1 MTRSRRRKL
10 TRELARKRQ
19 RVIRTAIPVAST
31 LLAAAVQAAFAQQ
44 APASAAP
51 AGTRGLEEIIVTAQK
66 RVENLQDVPISVQV
80 LDTAKLEQLNIVNID
95 DYVKFA
101 PGIAYVRG
109 EGQGGN
115 GEPGESHIYIRGI
128 ASGGTNHS
136 GSQPSV
142 GEYLDEQPV
151 TTIDG
156 NVDIHIYDIQ
166 RIEVLEGPQGTL
178 YGASSQSGTVR
189 IITNKPDPTKF
200 SAGVDVQGTQILRHG
215 SGYEVEGF
223 VNIPIT
229 SSMAVRLVGWNE
241 HDGGYISN
249 VAGTNANACI
259 FNGVRTFGAWSGQ
272 AEVSAYQA
280 NGSVIPNNYPCTPVS
295 SAPLG
300 AGSINNAAYVKND
313 YNPVNTKGGRG
324 ALRWNLGDWTITP
337 TFMAQNVTT
346 EGFFAYDPGV
356 RDLQL
361 AHFSPE
367 NSSDSWYQSALT
379 VEGKLS
385 NLDLVYSGS
394 FFKRD
399 THSLADYS
407 DYSVFYD
414 RVYGS
419 GIYWTGN
426 SGNPIMP
433 QELVNSRHDYEK
445 WSHEL
450 RLSTPVEL
458 PVKGT
463 FGVFIQRQLHNILE
477 QYTMPGYGFVNPYG
491 SPQNPAGLSDAYSIP
506 TLFQTIWLTDETRV
520 DRDQAVFAQA
530 TWDMTTKLSL
540 TGGIRAYKFDNTLDG
555 FFGYSNGYSPS
566 GSGMSHCFTD
576 AAGNFIPTPVK
587 FAPCTDLAK
596 RIAEHGTVPRVNL
609 TYKLMPDA
617 MVYATYSKGF
627 RPGGVNRTAAAGIP
641 PYSADFLKNYEIG
654 WKTQLFNRH
663 LRWNGAIFREDWN
676 DFQYSFLGVNSVTI
690 IENGASAR
698 VTGLESSIEW
708 APTPKFLGS
717 LNFQWI
723 NPHLTQPLCSH
734 GPPCPGTHSDGVFS
748 YVWAPE
754 GTHLP
759 ITPDF
764 KGSLVARFNLNPIG
778 KWEPYIQGNW
788 TYQSSASVQLR
799 VDQSAVVG
807 AMPAYALVDLRM
819 GATADKLTGELY
831 ITNLFDRL
839 AQLSRFTQT
848 APTLSDTSPRPVDTQ
863 PYIIPAQP
871 RTIGLK
877 VAMRF

>member
-10 TRELARKRQ
+10 VRELARKHRTI
-19 RVIRTAIPVAST
+19 IRTGIPVASA
-31 LLAAAVQAAFAQQ
+31 LLVAMPAAYAQQ
-44 APASAAP
+44 EPASAAALP
-51 AGTRGLEEIIVTAQK
+51 TGGLEQVVVTAQK

-80 LDTAKLEQLNIVNID
+80 LDTAKLDQLNIATID

-200 SAGVDVQGTQILRHG
+200 SAGVDVQGNHILTHG
-215 SGYEVEGF
+215 SGYEIEGF

-229 SSMAVRLVGWNE
+229 SNMAVRLVGWDE

-272 AEVSAYQA
+272 PESNWYADTTMPPPY
-280 NGSVIPNNYPCTPVS
+280 YPCTPVS

-300 AGSINNAAYVKND
+300 AGSINNAAYLKND

-356 RDLQL
+356 GDLQL

-379 VEGKLS
+379 VEGKMS
-385 NLDLVYSGS
+385 NFDLVYSGG

-407 DYSVFYD
+407 DYSSFYD

-450 RLSTPVEL
+450 RLSTPVQL

-477 QYTMPGYGFVNPYG
+477 QYIMPGYGFVNPYG
-491 SPQNPAGLSDAYSIP
+491 SPLNPAGLADAYSIP

-520 DRDQAVFAQA
+520 DRDQAAFAEA
-530 TWDMTTKLSL
+530 TWDMTRQLSL
-540 TGGIRAYKFDNTLDG
+540 TGGIRAYKYDNTLDG
-555 FFGYSNGYSPS
+555 FFGYSSGYSPS
-566 GSGMSHCFTD
+566 GSGMSKCFGP
-576 AAGNFIPTPVK
+576 AVVK
-587 FAPCTDLAK
+587 FTPCTDLAK
-596 RIAEHGTVPRVNL
+596 RIADHGTVPRVNL
-609 TYKLMPDA
+609 TYKLMPEA

-641 PYSADFLKNYEIG
+641 PYSADFLKNYEVG
-654 WKTQLFNRH
+654 WKTQLFDRR
-663 LRWNGAIFREDWN
+663 LRWNGAIFREDWTN
-676 DFQYSFLGVNSVTI
+676 FQYSFLGLNSVTI

-708 APTPKFLGS
+708 APTRKFLGS

-723 NPHLTQPLCSH
+723 NPYLTQPLCSH
-734 GPPCPGTHSDGVFS
+734 GPPCPGTHSDGVYS

-807 AMPAYALVDLRM
+807 AMPPYALVDLRM

-848 APTLSDTSPRPVDTQ
+848 VPTLSDTSPRPVDTQ

>member
-1 MTRSRRRKL
+1 
-10 TRELARKRQ
+10 
-19 RVIRTAIPVAST
+19 
-31 LLAAAVQAAFAQQ
+31 
-44 APASAAP
+44 
-51 AGTRGLEEIIVTAQK
+51 
-66 RVENLQDVPISVQV
+66 
-80 LDTAKLEQLNIVNID
+80 
-95 DYVKFA
+95 
-101 PGIAYVRG
+101 
-109 EGQGGN
+109 
-115 GEPGESHIYIRGI
+115 
-128 ASGGTNHS
+128 
-136 GSQPSV
+136 
-142 GEYLDEQPV
+142 
-151 TTIDG
+151 
-156 NVDIHIYDIQ
+156 
-166 RIEVLEGPQGTL
+166 
-178 YGASSQSGTVR
+178 
-189 IITNKPDPTKF
+189 
-200 SAGVDVQGTQILRHG
+200 
-215 SGYEVEGF
+215 

-229 SSMAVRLVGWNE
+229 SNMAVRLVGWDT

-259 FNGVRTFGAWSGQ
+259 FNGIRTFGAWAGQ
-272 AEVSAYQA
+272 PEVSAYQA
-280 NGSVIPNNYPCTPVS
+280 SGVIPNNYPCTPVA

-300 AGSINNAAYVKND
+300 AGSISNGAYVKND

-346 EGFFAYDPGV
+346 EGFFAHDPGV
-356 RDLQL
+356 GDLQL
-361 AHFSPE
+361 AHYSPE

-385 NLDLVYSGS
+385 NLDLVYSGG

-433 QELVNSRHDYEK
+433 QELVNSRHDYQK

-450 RLSTPVEL
+450 RLGTPVNL
-458 PVKGT
+458 PVRAT
-463 FGVFIQRQLHNILE
+463 LGVFIQRQLHNILE

-491 SPQNPAGLSDAYSIP
+491 SPLNPAGLADAYSIP

-520 DRDQAVFAQA
+520 DRDQAAFAQV
-530 TWDMTTKLSL
+530 TWDITHQLSL
-540 TGGIRAYKFDNTLDG
+540 TGGIRAYKYDNTLDG

-576 AAGNFIPTPVK
+576 ANGNFIPTPVK

-596 RIAEHGTVPRVNL
+596 RIADHGTVPRVNL
-609 TYKLMPDA
+609 TYKVTPDA

-654 WKTQLFNRH
+654 WKTQLFDSH
-663 LRWNGAIFREDWN
+663 LRLNGAIFREDWN

-690 IENGASAR
+690 IENGASAKI
-698 VTGLESSIEW
+698 TGLESSIDW
-708 APTPKFLGS
+708 APSSRFLGS

-723 NPHLTQPLCSH
+723 NPFLTQPLCSH
-734 GPPCPGTHSDGVFS
+734 GPPCPGVHSDGVFS
-748 YVWAPE
+748 YLWAPE
-754 GTHLP
+754 GTRLP

-764 KGSLVARFNLNPIG
+764 KGSVVARFNLNPIG
-778 KWEPYIQGNW
+778 KLEPYIQGNW
-788 TYQSSASVQLR
+788 TYQSSSSVQLR
-799 VDQSAVVG
+799 ADQNAVVG
-807 AMPAYALVDLRM
+807 EIPAYALVDLRM
-819 GATADKLTGELY
+819 GGAYDKLSGELF
-831 ITNLFDRL
+831 ITNLFDRR

-848 APTLSDTSPRPVDTQ
+848 APTLSDTSPAPVDTQ

-871 RTIGLK
+871 RTVGVR

>member
-1 MTRSRRRKL
+1 M
-10 TRELARKRQ
+10 
-19 RVIRTAIPVAST
+19 
-31 LLAAAVQAAFAQQ
+31 
-44 APASAAP
+44 
-51 AGTRGLEEIIVTAQK
+51 VTAQK

-80 LDTAKLEQLNIVNID
+80 LDTAKLDQLNIATID

-156 NVDIHIYDIQ
+156 NVDIHIFDIQ

-200 SAGVDVQGTQILRHG
+200 SAGVDVQGNQILTHG
-215 SGYEVEGF
+215 GGYEVEGF

-229 SSMAVRLVGWNE
+229 SNMAVRLVGWGE

-272 AEVSAYQA
+272 PEVSAYQA

-300 AGSINNAAYVKND
+300 AGSINNAAYVKNN
-313 YNPVNTKGGRG
+313 YNPVNTKGGRA

-356 RDLQL
+356 GDLQL

-385 NLDLVYSGS
+385 NLDLVYSGG

-419 GIYWTGN
+419 GIYWNGN
-426 SGNPIMP
+426 SGNHIMP

-450 RLSTPVEL
+450 RVSTPVQL

-463 FGVFIQRQLHNILE
+463 FGVFVQRQLHNIFE
-477 QYTMPGYGFVNPYG
+477 QYIMPGYGFVNPYG
-491 SPQNPAGLSDAYSIP
+491 SSQNPAGLTDAYSIP

-520 DRDQAVFAQA
+520 DRDQAAFAQA
-530 TWDMTTKLSL
+530 TWDVTRKLAL

-555 FFGYSNGYSPS
+555 FFGYSNGYTS
-566 GSGMSHCFTD
+566 GSGMAHCFRD

-596 RIAEHGTVPRVNL
+596 RIADHGTVPRVNL
-609 TYKLMPDA
+609 TYKLMPEA

-654 WKTQLFNRH
+654 WKTQLFDRR
-663 LRWNGAIFREDWN
+663 LRLNGAIFREDWN

-708 APTPKFLGS
+708 APTRKFLGS

-723 NPHLTQPLCSH
+723 NPYLTQPLCSH

-807 AMPAYALVDLRM
+807 GMPPYALVDLRM
-819 GATADKLTGELY
+819 GATNDKLSAEFFV
-831 ITNLFDRL
+831 TNLFDRL

-871 RTIGLK
+871 RAIGLK

>member
-10 TRELARKRQ
+10 ALELARKRQ
-19 RVIRTAIPVAST
+19 RVTRTAIPVAST
-31 LLAAAVQAAFAQQ
+31 LLAVAVQAAFAQEAPATA
-44 APASAAP
+44 APAST
-51 AGTRGLEEIIVTAQK
+51 GGLEEVVVTAQK

-80 LDTAKLEQLNIVNID
+80 LDTKTLEQLNIANID

-115 GEPGESHIYIRGI
+115 GEPGETHIYIRGVV
-128 ASGGTNHS
+128 SGGTNHT

-156 NVDIHIYDIQ
+156 NVDVHIYDIQ

-178 YGASSQSGTVR
+178 YGASSESGTVR

-200 SAGVDVQGTQILRHG
+200 LAGFDVQGNQILSHG
-215 SGYEVEGF
+215 NGYEAEGF

-229 SSMAVRLVGWNE
+229 SNMAVRLVGWDE

-259 FNGVRTFGAWSGQ
+259 VNGVRSFPSWAANNGNNAPCPAQ
-272 AEVSAYQA
+272 AP
-280 NGSVIPNNYPCTPVS
+280 I
-295 SAPLG
+295 G
-300 AGSINNAAYVKND
+300 AGAITNAAYVKND
-313 YNPVNTKGGRG
+313 YNTVNTKGGRG
-324 ALRWNLGDWTITP
+324 ALRWNLGDWSVTP
-337 TFMAQNVTT
+337 SFMAQDVTT

-356 RDLQL
+356 ADLQL
-361 AHFSPE
+361 AHFSAE
-367 NSSDSWYQSALT
+367 NSSDTFYQSALT
-379 VEGKLS
+379 IEGKVS
-385 NLDLVYSGS
+385 NFDLVYAGS
-394 FFKRD
+394 FFKRAA
-399 THSLADYS
+399 HSLADYS
-407 DYSVFYD
+407 DYTLFYD

-426 SGNPIMP
+426 GTTPQNTGPIMG
-433 QELVNSRHDYEK
+433 QELVNSRHDFEK

-450 RLSTPVEL
+450 RVTTPVQY

-463 FGVFIQRQLHNILE
+463 FGVFVQRQLHNIFE

-491 SPQNPAGLSDAYSIP
+491 SPLNPAGLQDAYSIP

-520 DRDQAVFAQA
+520 DRDRAVFAQG
-530 TWDMTTKLSL
+530 TWDITHQLSL
-540 TGGIRAYKFDNTLDG
+540 TGGIRAYNFDNTVDG
-555 FFGYSNGYSPS
+555 FFGYSNNYSS
-566 GSGMSHCFTD
+566 HTGMAKCFRD
-576 AAGNFIPTPVK
+576 ANGNFIPTPVK
-587 FAPCTDLAK
+587 FAPCTDLAQ
-596 RIAEHGTVPRVNL
+596 RSANHGTVPLGNL
-609 TYKLMPDA
+609 TYKPAQDVMF
-617 MVYATYSKGF
+617 YATYSKGF
-627 RPGGVNRTAAAGIP
+627 RPGGINRTAQAGVP

-654 WKTQLFNRH
+654 WKTQLFDRH

-676 DFQYSFLGVNSVTI
+676 DFQFSFLGLNSVTI
-690 IENGASAR
+690 IKNAASAR
-698 VTGLESSIEW
+698 ITGLESSLEW
-708 APTPKFLGS
+708 APSPRFLGS

-723 NPHLTQPLCSH
+723 NPFVTQKVCSQ
-734 GPPCPGTHSDGVFS
+734 GPPCPDVFGVPSAAGS
-748 YVWAPE
+748 YLWAPE

-764 KGSLVARFNLNPIG
+764 KGSLIARFNLTPIG
-778 KWEPYIQGNW
+778 KLEPYFQGNW

-799 VDQSAVVG
+799 VDQSGVVG
-807 AMPAYALVDLRM
+807 TMPAWALVDLRL
-819 GATADKLTGELY
+819 GATYDKVTGELY
-831 ITNLFDRL
+831 VTNAFDRL

-848 APTLSDTSPRPVDTQ
+848 APTKFDGSPTPVDTQ

-877 VAMRF
+877 VGMRF

>member
-1 MTRSRRRKL
+1 MSRSRRRKL
-10 TRELARKRQ
+10 MRELARKHRAILRTGI
-19 RVIRTAIPVAST
+19 RVAPALRVAMPASY
-31 LLAAAVQAAFAQQ
+31 AQQ
-44 APASAAP
+44 GTWTAGASAT
-51 AGTRGLEEIIVTAQK
+51 AGVLEQGVVTAQK

-80 LDTAKLEQLNIVNID
+80 LDTAKLDQLNIATID

-156 NVDIHIYDIQ
+156 NVDIHIFDIQ

-178 YGASSQSGTVR
+178 YAASSESGTVR

-200 SAGVDVQGTQILRHG
+200 SAGVDVQGNQILTHG
-215 SGYEVEGF
+215 GGYEGEGF

-229 SSMAVRLVGWNE
+229 SNMAVRLVGWGE

-272 AEVSAYQA
+272 PEVSAYQA

-300 AGSINNAAYVKND
+300 AGSINNAAYVKNN

-433 QELVNSRHDYEK
+433 QELVNSRHDYQK

-450 RLSTPVEL
+450 RLSHPVQL
-458 PVKGT
+458 PLKGT
-463 FGVFIQRQLHNILE
+463 FGVFIQRQLHHILA
-477 QYTMPGYGFVNPYG
+477 QYIMPGYGFVNPYG
-491 SPQNPAGLSDAYSIP
+491 SSQNPAGLTDAYSIP
-506 TLFQTIWLTDETRV
+506 TLFQTIWLTHATRV
-520 DRDQAVFAQA
+520 DRDQAAFAQA
-530 TWDMTTKLSL
+530 TWDVSGKLSL

-555 FFGYSNGYSPS
+555 FFGYSNGYTS
-566 GSGMSHCFTD
+566 GSGMAHCFRD

-596 RIAEHGTVPRVNL
+596 RIADHGTVPRVNL
-609 TYKLMPDA
+609 TYKLMPEA

-627 RPGGVNRTAAAGIP
+627 RPGGVNRPAGAGIP
-641 PYSADFLKNYEIG
+641 PYSADFLKNYEVG
-654 WKTQLFNRH
+654 WKTQLFDRR
-663 LRWNGAIFREDWN
+663 LRLNGAIFREDWN

-690 IENGASAR
+690 IENDASAR
-698 VTGLESSIEW
+698 VPGLERSIEW
-708 APTPKFLGS
+708 APTPKFPRS

-734 GPPCPGTHSDGVFS
+734 GPPCPGTHSDGVYS

-799 VDQSAVVG
+799 VDQNAVVG
-807 AMPAYALVDLRM
+807 SMPAYALVDLRM
-819 GATADKLTGELY
+819 GGSYDKMTGELY

-839 AQLSRFTQT
+839 AQLARFTQT
-848 APTLSDTSPRPVDTQ
+848 APSYYTGAPTPVDTQ

-871 RTIGLK
+871 RAIGLK

>member
-10 TRELARKRQ
+10 VRELARKHRTI
-19 RVIRTAIPVAST
+19 IRTGIPVASA
-31 LLAAAVQAAFAQQ
+31 LLAAMPAAYAQQ
-44 APASAAP
+44 EPASAAGLP
-51 AGTRGLEEIIVTAQK
+51 TGGLEQIVVTAQK

-200 SAGVDVQGTQILRHG
+200 SAGVDVQGNQILKHG

-229 SSMAVRLVGWNE
+229 SNTAVRLVGWDQ

-259 FNGVRTFGAWSGQ
+259 FNGIRTFGAWSGQ
-272 AEVSAYQA
+272 PETNWYA
-280 NGSVIPNNYPCTPVS
+280 NTALPPPYYPCTPVS

-300 AGSINNAAYVKND
+300 AGSINNAAYLKSD

-324 ALRWNLGDWTITP
+324 ALRWNLGNWTLTP

-356 RDLQL
+356 GDLQL

-379 VEGKLS
+379 VEGKMS
-385 NLDLVYSGS
+385 NLDLVYSGG

-407 DYSVFYD
+407 DYSSFYD

-433 QELVNSRHDYEK
+433 QELVNSRHDFEK

-450 RLSTPVEL
+450 RVSTPAQL

-463 FGVFIQRQLHNILE
+463 FGVFIQRQLHNIFE
-477 QYTMPGYGFVNPYG
+477 QYIMPGYGFVNPYG
-491 SPQNPAGLSDAYSIP
+491 SSQNPAGLADAYSIP

-520 DRDQAVFAQA
+520 DRDQAAFAEA
-530 TWDMTTKLSL
+530 TWDMTRQLSL
-540 TGGIRAYKFDNTLDG
+540 TGGIRAYKYDNTLDG
-555 FFGYSNGYSPS
+555 FFGYSSGYSPS
-566 GSGMSHCFTD
+566 GSGMSKCFGP
-576 AAGNFIPTPVK
+576 AVVK
-587 FAPCTDLAK
+587 FTPCTDLAK
-596 RIAEHGTVPRVNL
+596 RIADHGTVPRVNL
-609 TYKLMPDA
+609 TYKFMPDA

-654 WKTQLFNRH
+654 WKTQLFDRR

-676 DFQYSFLGVNSVTI
+676 NFQYSFLGVNSVTI

-723 NPHLTQPLCSH
+723 NPYLTQPLCSH
-734 GPPCPGTHSDGVFS
+734 GPPCPGTNPIDGLPS
-748 YVWAPE
+748 YVWASE

-799 VDQSAVVG
+799 VDQSGVVG
-807 AMPAYALVDLRM
+807 DMPAYALVDLRM
-819 GATADKLTGELY
+819 GATNDKLSAELSV
-831 ITNLFDRL
+831 TNLFDRL

-871 RTIGLK
+871 RSIGLK

>member
-1 MTRSRRRKL
+1 MSRSKRRKL
-10 TRELARKRQ
+10 MRELARKHCT
-19 RVIRTAIPVAST
+19 ILRTGIPVASA
-31 LLAAAVQAAFAQQ
+31 LLVAMPAAYAQQ
-44 APASAAP
+44 APAT
-51 AGTRGLEEIIVTAQK
+51 AGTGAAAGGLEEVVVTAQK

-200 SAGVDVQGTQILRHG
+200 SAGVDVQGNHILTHG
-215 SGYEVEGF
+215 SGYEIEGF

-229 SSMAVRLVGWNE
+229 SNMAVRLVGWDE

-259 FNGVRTFGAWSGQ
+259 FNGV
-272 AEVSAYQA
+272 
-280 NGSVIPNNYPCTPVS
+280 
-295 SAPLG
+295 
-300 AGSINNAAYVKND
+300 AAYLKND

-356 RDLQL
+356 GDLQL

-379 VEGKLS
+379 VEGKMS
-385 NLDLVYSGS
+385 NFDLVYSGG

-407 DYSVFYD
+407 DYSSFYD

-450 RLSTPVEL
+450 RLSTPVQL

-477 QYTMPGYGFVNPYG
+477 QYIMPGYGFVNPYG
-491 SPQNPAGLSDAYSIP
+491 SPLNPAGLADAYSIP

-520 DRDQAVFAQA
+520 DRDQAAFAEA
-530 TWDMTTKLSL
+530 TWDMTRQLSL
-540 TGGIRAYKFDNTLDG
+540 TGGIRAYKYDNTLDG
-555 FFGYSNGYSPS
+555 FFGYSSGYSPS
-566 GSGMSHCFTD
+566 GSGMSKCFGP
-576 AAGNFIPTPVK
+576 AVVK
-587 FAPCTDLAK
+587 FTPCTDLAK
-596 RIAEHGTVPRVNL
+596 RIADHGTVPRVNL
-609 TYKLMPDA
+609 TYKLMPEA

-641 PYSADFLKNYEIG
+641 PYSADFLKNYEVG
-654 WKTQLFNRH
+654 WKTQLFDRR
-663 LRWNGAIFREDWN
+663 LRWNGALFREDWTN
-676 DFQYSFLGVNSVTI
+676 FQYSFLGLNSVTI

-708 APTPKFLGS
+708 APTRKFLGS

-723 NPHLTQPLCSH
+723 NPYLTQPLCSH

-807 AMPAYALVDLRM
+807 AMPPYALVDLRM

-848 APTLSDTSPRPVDTQ
+848 VPTLSDTSPRPVDTQ

>member
-10 TRELARKRQ
+10 VRELARKHRTI
-19 RVIRTAIPVAST
+19 IRTGIPVASA
-31 LLAAAVQAAFAQQ
+31 LLTAMPAAYAQQ
-44 APASAAP
+44 EPASAAGP
-51 AGTRGLEEIIVTAQK
+51 PTGGLEQIVVTAQK

-200 SAGVDVQGTQILRHG
+200 SAGVDVQGNHILTHG
-215 SGYEVEGF
+215 SGYEIEGF

-229 SSMAVRLVGWNE
+229 SNMAVRLVGWDE

-272 AEVSAYQA
+272 PETNWYA
-280 NGSVIPNNYPCTPVS
+280 NTALPPPYYPCTPVS

-300 AGSINNAAYVKND
+300 AGSINNAAYLKSD

-324 ALRWNLGDWTITP
+324 ALRWNLGNWTLTP

-346 EGFFAYDPGV
+346 EGFFAYDPSVG
-356 RDLQL
+356 DLQL

-379 VEGKLS
+379 VEGKMS
-385 NLDLVYSGS
+385 NLDLVYSGG

-407 DYSVFYD
+407 DYSSFYD

-433 QELVNSRHDYEK
+433 QELVNSRHDFEK

-450 RLSTPVEL
+450 RVSTPAQL

-463 FGVFIQRQLHNILE
+463 FGVFIQRQLHNIFE
-477 QYTMPGYGFVNPYG
+477 QYIMPGYGFVNPYG
-491 SPQNPAGLSDAYSIP
+491 SSQNPAGLADAYSIP

-520 DRDQAVFAQA
+520 DRDQAAFAEA
-530 TWDMTTKLSL
+530 TWDMTRQLSL
-540 TGGIRAYKFDNTLDG
+540 TGGIRAYKYDNTLDG
-555 FFGYSNGYSPS
+555 FFGYSNGYTS
-566 GSGMSHCFTD
+566 GSGMAHCFRD

-596 RIAEHGTVPRVNL
+596 RIADHGTVPRVNL

-641 PYSADFLKNYEIG
+641 PYSADFLKNYEVG
-654 WKTQLFNRH
+654 WKTQLFDRR

-676 DFQYSFLGVNSVTI
+676 NFQYSFLGVNSVTI

-708 APTPKFLGS
+708 APTRKFLGS

-723 NPHLTQPLCSH
+723 NPYLTQPLCSH
-734 GPPCPGTHSDGVFS
+734 GPPCPGTHADGVFS

-759 ITPDF
+759 ISPDF
-764 KGSLVARFNLNPIG
+764 KGSVVARFNLNPIG

-799 VDQSAVVG
+799 VDQNAVVG
-807 AMPAYALVDLRM
+807 SMPPYALVDLRM
-819 GATADKLTGELY
+819 GATNDKLSAEFFV
-831 ITNLFDRL
+831 TNLFDRL

-871 RTIGLK
+871 RAIGLK

>member
-1 MTRSRRRKL
+1 MSRSRRRKL
-10 TRELARKRQ
+10 MRELARKH
-19 RVIRTAIPVAST
+19 RTILRTGIPVASA
-31 LLAAAVQAAFAQQ
+31 LLVAMPAAYAQQ
-44 APASAAP
+44 APATAGAGAP
-51 AGTRGLEEIIVTAQK
+51 AGGLEEVVVTAQK

-80 LDTAKLEQLNIVNID
+80 LDTAKLDQLNIGNID

-200 SAGVDVQGTQILRHG
+200 SAGVDVQGNQILTHG
-215 SGYEVEGF
+215 GGYEVEGF

-229 SSMAVRLVGWNE
+229 SNMAVRLVGWGE

-356 RDLQL
+356 GDLQL

-385 NLDLVYSGS
+385 NLDLVYSGG

-419 GIYWTGN
+419 GIYWNGN
-426 SGNPIMP
+426 SGNHIMP

-450 RLSTPVEL
+450 RVSTPVQL

-463 FGVFIQRQLHNILE
+463 FGVFVQRQLHNIFE

-491 SPQNPAGLSDAYSIP
+491 SPLNPAGLTDAYSIP
-506 TLFQTIWLTDETRV
+506 TLFQSIWLTDETRV
-520 DRDQAVFAQA
+520 DRDQAASAQA
-530 TWDMTTKLSL
+530 NIGPYTTD
-540 TGGIRAYKFDNTLDG
+540 Y
-555 FFGYSNGYSPS
+555 
-566 GSGMSHCFTD
+566 
-576 AAGNFIPTPVK
+576 
-587 FAPCTDLAK
+587 
-596 RIAEHGTVPRVNL
+596 
-609 TYKLMPDA
+609 
-617 MVYATYSKGF
+617 
-627 RPGGVNRTAAAGIP
+627 
-641 PYSADFLKNYEIG
+641 LKNYEIG
-654 WKTQLFNRH
+654 WKTQFFDRH
-663 LRWNGAIFREDWN
+663 LRWNGAAFWEDWN
-676 DFQYSFLGVNSVTI
+676 NFQFSFLGVNSVTI
-690 IENGASAR
+690 IKNGPDAR
-698 VTGLESSIEW
+698 LTGLESNIDW
-708 APTPKFLGS
+708 VPTQNLVTS

-723 NPHLTQPLCSH
+723 NAHVTQKVCSQ
-734 GPPCPGTHSDGVFS
+734 GPPCADQYGVPTVHTLPGGSTVNS
-748 YVWAPE
+748 YLWASN
-754 GTHLP
+754 GTKLP
-759 ITPDF
+759 ITPNF
-764 KGSLVARFNLNPIG
+764 KGSLVVRYNLPQIG
-778 KWEPYIQGNW
+778 GWEPFAQGDW
-788 TYQSSASVQLR
+788 TYQASSSVQLR
-799 VDQSAVVG
+799 
-807 AMPAYALVDLRM
+807 
-819 GATADKLTGELY
+819 
-831 ITNLFDRL
+831 
-839 AQLSRFTQT
+839 
-848 APTLSDTSPRPVDTQ
+848 
-863 PYIIPAQP
+863 
-871 RTIGLK
+871 
-877 VAMRF
+877 